1 MITSIK
7 NLVLGY
13 EKKLFSPTEITEW
26 YLKRIRNLDSEIH
39 SYITITEETAL
50 QQAKKAE
57 AKMNAGIVGRLL
69 GVPISYKDS
78 IDTKGILTT
87 NGSRV
92 DAKRVPN
99 KNADI
104 VSVLEQEGTILL
116 GKNNMYEYGAGI
128 DSKNPYFG
136 DIVNPWNPK
145 KTAGGSSSGS
155 AVAIATNLSL
165 ASIGTDTSGSIRVPA
180 SCCGVIGIKPTKKLM
195 SMKGMMPLS
204 WTLDHAGIITS
215 NIEDTAI
222 ILQTLYGIHYSKDFS
237 PELVGVRIGIPSDY
251 FNENIDNKV
260 KTMYEKAIQQ
270 MVELGATLVEVNT
283 SFLEDVVSVSRTIG
297 TSEMG
302 IVHQESYSTNSHLY
316 SEEMIKT
323 FKKGHAISSFDY
335 LNALQ
340 RKSEWS
346 YKVSEL
352 FSLVDVIVTPTM
364 PIVTPD
370 SDAKEEVFEN
380 ESIGDCMVR
389 FTNIFNITGH
399 PALSLPTSDKI
410 EGTPFGLQIIADYH
424 REDQLLNVGYAYEQ
438 YALNSLYADRQFLF

>member
-165 ASIGTDTSGSIRVPA
+165 ASIGT
-180 SCCGVIGIKPTKKLM
+180 
-195 SMKGMMPLS
+195 
-204 WTLDHAGIITS
+204 
-215 NIEDTAI
+215 
-222 ILQTLYGIHYSKDFS
+222 
-237 PELVGVRIGIPSDY
+237 
-251 FNENIDNKV
+251 
-260 KTMYEKAIQQ
+260 
-270 MVELGATLVEVNT
+270 
-283 SFLEDVVSVSRTIG
+283 
-297 TSEMG
+297 
-302 IVHQESYSTNSHLY
+302 
-316 SEEMIKT
+316 
-323 FKKGHAISSFDY
+323 
-335 LNALQ
+335 
-340 RKSEWS
+340 
-346 YKVSEL
+346 
-352 FSLVDVIVTPTM
+352 
-364 PIVTPD
+364 
-370 SDAKEEVFEN
+370 
-380 ESIGDCMVR
+380 
-389 FTNIFNITGH
+389 
-399 PALSLPTSDKI
+399 
-410 EGTPFGLQIIADYH
+410 
-424 REDQLLNVGYAYEQ
+424 
-438 YALNSLYADRQFLF
+438 